1 MQPRLHPQIHRLSAR
16 CFGAGASGGR
26 RSPVFGILLAGRLCA
41 MQEEER
47 DVLRTGSG
55 SGQDVVSMLEQFE
68 DVTGFLDSLVQWA
81 VEQTPGAEACGLT
94 LERAGRGLTVT
105 YSGELA
111 ARGDERQY
119 ELDDGPCLHAM
130 RTGRVVAVKDMADE
144 DRWGVYPQRALDAGV
159 RSTLSFPLALGEL
172 SRGALNLYAG
182 RPNAFTDADET
193 TGLLL
198 AGQAS
203 GALLVAWRMA
213 ERERVVDDL
222 TQGMVTRQEIGQAV
236 GLLMAQRRRTA
247 AEAFELLKGASQ
259 RSNEKLR
266 DIAHRMIA
274 GHEESVLSAR

>member
-1 MQPRLHPQIHRLSAR
+1 MQKEGRDVRRTGPGSVQD
-16 CFGAGASGGR
+16 GGR
-26 RSPVFGILLAGRLCA
+26 
-41 MQEEER
+41 
-47 DVLRTGSG
+47 
-55 SGQDVVSMLEQFE
+55 DVVGMLERFE
-68 DVTGFLDSLVQWA
+68 DVTGFLDSLVRWA
-81 VEQTPGAEACGLT
+81 VERTPGAEACGLT
-94 LERAGRGLTVT
+94 LEQAGRGLTVT

-130 RTGRVVAVKDMADE
+130 RTGRVVAVKDMAEE

-172 SRGALNLYAG
+172 SRGALNLYAS

-193 TGLLL
+193 TGRLW

-203 GALLVAWRMA
+203 GALSVAWRMA

-222 TQGMVTRQEIGQAV
+222 TQGMVTRQEIGQAM
-236 GLLMAQRRRTA
+236 GLLMAQRRCTA
-247 AEAFELLKGASQ
+247 DEAFELLKGASQ

-274 GHEESVLSAR
+274 GHEESVLSGR